1 MWAQIAAKSTSEEAK
16 PAVKEDVSPF
26 ADAAT
31 KRVLVVDAGPL
42 IKVLLSNSGLCV
54 LTTSSAQLAIVT

>member
-1 MWAQIAAKSTSEEAK
+1 MSWAQLAAKQPEVAK
-16 PAVKEDVSPF
+16 EAVKEDVSPF

-42 IKVLLSNSGLCV
+42 IKV
-54 LTTSSAQLAIVT
+54 I